1 MTITQIPVQ
10 RFSVTSTKSF
20 DDVLARLEAGIGRPD
35 MANFCRDVDMPN
47 TFFV

>member
-10 RFSVTSTKSF
+10 RFSVTSTKSL
-20 DDVLARLEAGIGRPD
+20 DDVLALEAGIGRPD

-47 TFFV
+47 AFFV